1 MELLREMLARTYR
14 FDLLEQYATDEG
26 WEQRFEMIIENEQS
40 SDITAYVQ
48 RMTARLNDRSD
59 YAV

>member
-1 MELLREMLARTYR
+1 MELLREMLAQTCR

-26 WEQRFEMIIENEQS
+26 WEQRFEMIVENEQS